1 MTNLLWSRVTLLK
14 KITRLA
20 PNRSVI
26 LVLQLFLYL
35 CVLGDQIL
43 RETVGPLRPDYVD
56 AVRVHGQ
63 EASLGSSSPSDDV
76 FNVSGDG
83 LRHRRQDRIYILNA
97 VAKVI
102 AVDLEARQNVIFL
115 SLFFK
120 NGPIPASFCSFWFF
134 SHSNSSDKYTF

>member
-1 MTNLLWSRVTLLK
+1 MTKLLWSRVTLLQ

-20 PNRSVI
+20 PNRPVI
-26 LVLQLFLYL
+26 LGLQLFLYL

-83 LRHRRQDRIYILNA
+83 LRHRRQDRISILNA